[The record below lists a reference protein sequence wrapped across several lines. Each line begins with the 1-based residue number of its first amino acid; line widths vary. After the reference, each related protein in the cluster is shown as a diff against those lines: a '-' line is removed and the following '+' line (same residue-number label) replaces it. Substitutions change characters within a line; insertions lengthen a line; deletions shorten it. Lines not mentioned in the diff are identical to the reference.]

1 MSSFDLNIDL
11 GKAFG
16 KFKIN
21 VVVEHTG
28 LGHIV
33 FFAKLPLKKEEKVE
47 IPVTSSLINEIEA
60 FKDALDDYSFTAA
73 KMVKFGLDPDQTILL
88 NVRTLPVIKNLNLF
102 TNKILFN
109 INELK
114 KALEKIFIAARVEN
128 TRSGNVGLNW

>member
-16 KFKIN
+16 RHKIN

-33 FFAKLPLKKEEKVE
+33 FFARLPLKKEERLE
-47 IPVTSSLINEIEA
+47 IPATSTLIGEIEA

-73 KMVKFGLDPDQTILL
+73 KMVKFGLDPDTSILL

-114 KALEKIFIAARVEN
+114 QALDKIFIAARVEF
-128 TRSGNVGLNW
+128 TRSGSSVLNW

>member
-16 KFKIN
+16 RHKIN

-33 FFAKLPLKKEEKVE
+33 FFARLPLKKEERLE
-47 IPVTSSLINEIEA
+47 IPATSTLIGEIEA

-114 KALEKIFIAARVEN
+114 QALDKIFIAARVEF
-128 TRSGNVGLNW
+128 TRSGSSVLNW

>member
-16 KFKIN
+16 KHRID

-33 FFAKLPLKKEEKVE
+33 FYAKLPFKKEEKIE
-47 IPVTSSLINEIEA
+47 IPVTCNLIGEIEA

-73 KMVKFGLDPDQTILL
+73 KMVKFGLESSSDIQLSTQ
-88 NVRTLPVIKNLNLF
+88 TLPVIKNLNLF
-102 TNKILFN
+102 VNKISFN

-114 KALEKIFIAARVEN
+114 QALEKIFIAARVEH
-128 TRSGNVGLNW
+128 TRSGNVVLNW

>member
-16 KFKIN
+16 RHKIN

-33 FFAKLPLKKEEKVE
+33 FFAKLPLKKEEKAE
-47 IPVTSSLINEIEA
+47 IPVTPLLINEIEA

-73 KMVKFGLDPDQTILL
+73 KMVKFGLEPDSNIKL
-88 NVRTLPVIKNLNLF
+88 NVGQLPVIKKLNIF
-102 TNKILFN
+102 TSNISFN

-114 KALEKIFIAARVEN
+114 QALEKIFIAARVEN

>member
-33 FFAKLPLKKEEKVE
+33 FFAKVPLKKEEKVE

-73 KMVKFGLDPDQTILL
+73 KMVKFGLEPDSNIKL
-88 NVRTLPVIKNLNLF
+88 NVRQLPVIKKLNIF
-102 TNKILFN
+102 TSNISFN

-114 KALEKIFIAARVEN
+114 QALDTIFIAARVEN